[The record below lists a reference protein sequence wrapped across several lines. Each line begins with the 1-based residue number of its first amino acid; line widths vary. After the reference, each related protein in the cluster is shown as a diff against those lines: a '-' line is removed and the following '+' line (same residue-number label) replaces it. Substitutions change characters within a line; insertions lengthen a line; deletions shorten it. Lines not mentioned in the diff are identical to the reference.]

1 MKLFKL
7 LCIFL
12 LVSLSHAAQAAA
24 TLDEL
29 VSRVRQEA
37 GKDLRYDEERERRF
51 IKERDQQQARLN
63 SLRAELAEADKRA
76 DGFRAAYQENE
87 ARLAELD
94 GQIAAQAGEL
104 NDLFA
109 MVQQNAAEVGSL
121 LDRSLISAQDPERG
135 AFLDKVIQRESAV
148 SMETLQN
155 LWLVLIDEM
164 HETGKVARFTGPVI
178 TLEGEEK
185 MQTVTRIGAFNA
197 VADGKFLRFLPDSHK
212 LVELARQPAP
222 RHQRM
227 ARELEQAEDGW
238 RTMAVDPSKG
248 AILALLVQ
256 SPDLIERIN
265 QSGAIGYLILAIGVA
280 GLLIVLWR
288 GAVLTTA
295 WRRIKSQ
302 LLEQENLDNN
312 PLEQENLDNNPLGRL
327 RNSVATAPA
336 RSSEILA
343 ARLDESVSQE
353 SSRLFFGLTSLTVF
367 AAVTPL
373 MGLLGTVIGMIET
386 FQSIS
391 LFGTGDPKL
400 MAGGISYALVTTQLG
415 LAVAIPLLLLQSFLH
430 AQANRIV
437 EILDQQSNRLFE
449 QHEQT
454 LEP

>member
-51 IKERDQQQARLN
+51 IKERNQQQARLN

-76 DGFRAAYQENE
+76 DAFRAAYQENE
-87 ARLAELD
+87 TRLAKLD

-312 PLEQENLDNNPLGRL
+312 PLGRL
-327 RNSVATAPA
+327 RNSVATVPA

-449 QHEQT
+449 QHDQT

>member
-12 LVSLSHAAQAAA
+12 LVSVNHAAQAAA

-76 DGFRAAYQENE
+76 DAFRAAYQENE

-155 LWLVLIDEM
+155 LWRIDEM

-227 ARELEQAEDGW
+227 AQELEQAEDGW

-312 PLEQENLDNNPLGRL
+312 PLGRL
-327 RNSVATAPA
+327 RNSVATVPA

>member
-12 LVSLSHAAQAAA
+12 LVSLCHAAQAAA

-51 IKERDQQQARLN
+51 IKERNQQQARLN

-76 DGFRAAYQENE
+76 DAFRAAYQENE
-87 ARLAELD
+87 TRLAELD

-227 ARELEQAEDGW
+227 AQELEQAEDGW

-312 PLEQENLDNNPLGRL
+312 PLGRL
-327 RNSVATAPA
+327 RNSVATVPA

-449 QHEQT
+449 QHDQT

>member
-7 LCIFL
+7 LCLFL

-76 DGFRAAYQENE
+76 DAFRAAYQENE

-227 ARELEQAEDGW
+227 AQELEQAEDGW

-265 QSGAIGYLILAIGVA
+265 QGGAIGYLILAIGVA

-302 LLEQENLDNN
+302 LLEQENF
-312 PLEQENLDNNPLGRL
+312 DNNPLGRL
-327 RNSVATAPA
+327 RNSVATVVPA

>member
-12 LVSLSHAAQAAA
+12 LVSLSHVAQAAA

-37 GKDLRYDEERERRF
+37 GKDLRYDEQRERRF

-76 DGFRAAYQENE
+76 DAFRAAYQENE

-135 AFLDKVIQRESAV
+135 AFLDKVIQRETAV

-295 WRRIKSQ
+295 WLRIKSQ
-302 LLEQENLDNN
+302 L
-312 PLEQENLDNNPLGRL
+312 LEQENLDNNPLGRL
-327 RNSVATAPA
+327 RNSVATVPA

>member
-51 IKERDQQQARLN
+51 IKERNQQQARLN

-76 DGFRAAYQENE
+76 DAFRAAYQENE

-302 LLEQENLDNN
+302 LLEQENF
-312 PLEQENLDNNPLGRL
+312 DNNPLGRL
-327 RNSVATAPA
+327 RNSVATIPA

-449 QHEQT
+449 QHDQT

>member
-12 LVSLSHAAQAAA
+12 LVSLSHVAQAAA

-76 DGFRAAYQENE
+76 DAFRAAYQENE

-135 AFLDKVIQRESAV
+135 AFLDKVIQRETAV

-302 LLEQENLDNN
+302 LLEQENF
-312 PLEQENLDNNPLGRL
+312 DNNPLGRL
-327 RNSVATAPA
+327 RNSVATVPA

-449 QHEQT
+449 QHDQT

>member
-24 TLDEL
+24 TLGEL

-87 ARLAELD
+87 TRLAELD

-312 PLEQENLDNNPLGRL
+312 PLGRL
-327 RNSVATAPA
+327 RNSVATVPA

-449 QHEQT
+449 QHDQT

>member
-51 IKERDQQQARLN
+51 IKERNQQQARLN

-76 DGFRAAYQENE
+76 DAFRAAYQENE
-87 ARLAELD
+87 TRLAELD

-312 PLEQENLDNNPLGRL
+312 PLGRL
-327 RNSVATAPA
+327 RNSVATVPA

-449 QHEQT
+449 QHDQT

>member
-51 IKERDQQQARLN
+51 IKERNQQQARLN

-76 DGFRAAYQENE
+76 DAFRAAYQENE
-87 ARLAELD
+87 TRLAEMD

-312 PLEQENLDNNPLGRL
+312 PLGRL

>member
-7 LCIFL
+7 LCLFL

-76 DGFRAAYQENE
+76 DAFRAAYQENE

-227 ARELEQAEDGW
+227 AQELEQAEEGW

-312 PLEQENLDNNPLGRL
+312 PLGRL
-327 RNSVATAPA
+327 RNSVATVPA

>member
-51 IKERDQQQARLN
+51 IKERNQQQARLN

-76 DGFRAAYQENE
+76 DAFRAAYQENE
-87 ARLAELD
+87 TRLAELD

-302 LLEQENLDNN
+302 LPEQENF
-312 PLEQENLDNNPLGRL
+312 DNNPLGRL
-327 RNSVATAPA
+327 RNSVATVPA

-449 QHEQT
+449 QHDQT